1 MLSACMP
8 KLMSARPKMNVNK
21 IDRKFMRVLPS
32 FDIWDDFRGVRYT
45 VKT

>member
-8 KLMSARPKMNVNK
+8 KLRSARPKMNVNK

-32 FDIWDDFRGVRYT
+32 LDIWDDFRGVRYT